1 MKSRYRGGSPRVPR
15 VFLGPLVLLL
25 LATPAGALPTLTG
38 ERPIVIG
45 HRGAAGYRPEHT
57 LASYALAIDQGADFI
72 EPDLVATRDGVLV
85 ARHENDLADSTDVA
99 SRPEFASYRTTKVID
114 GVPVQGW
121 FVEDFTLAEL
131 KTLRAVER
139 IPVLR
144 PQNTAWDGQFEIPT
158 FDEILE
164 LVAAKELETGRRIG
178 IYVETKHPTYF
189 DSIGLSLEE
198 PLLASLA
205 AHGRTGPGAQV
216 FIQSFETANLK
227 ELALATDL
235 PLVQLLGSGRP
246 YDFVVS
252 GDPRTYADLSTPEGL
267 AEIAGYA
274 AGIGPEKNMIVL
286 RGAGGAITGPSAL
299 VADAHAAGLLVH
311 PYTFRA
317 EPIFHLLDFPDDPQ
331 AEVELYLS
339 FGIDGFFTDHPDIGV
354 AAVRALLPEP
364 AAAGCLALGL
374 LALARRR
381 RPRVTRGR

>member
-1 MKSRYRGGSPRVPR
+1 MKSRFRRVSPRLPSVC
-15 VFLGPLVLLL
+15 LALVLLL
-25 LATPAGALPTLTG
+25 LAPPAGALPTLTG
-38 ERPIVIG
+38 EPPIVIG

-85 ARHENDLADSTDVA
+85 ARHENNLADSTDVA

-198 PLLASLA
+198 PLLAALA
-205 AHGRTGPGAQV
+205 AHGRTGPDAKV

-227 ELALATDL
+227 ELAFLTDL
-235 PLVQLLGSGRP
+235 PLVQLLGNGRP

-252 GDPRTYADLSTPEGL
+252 GDPRTYADLRTPEGL

-274 AGIGPEKNMIVL
+274 AGIGPEKNTIVL
-286 RGAGGAITGPSAL
+286 RGPDGAIIGPDAL
-299 VADAHAAGLLVH
+299 IANAHAAGLLVH

-317 EPIFHLLDFPDDPQ
+317 EPIFHLFDFPDDPQ

-364 AAAGCLALGL
+364 AAGGCLALGL

-381 RPRVTRGR
+381 RSRATRGR